1 MNESIGKI
9 KQSKSDRIFYLLN
22 DLWLL
27 LALLVVLY
35 PVIYIISS
43 SFSSASAVST
53 GKVVLWPVE
62 FSLEG
67 YKKVFEHEGIITGY
81 LNTIFYTVVGTA
93 INIVVT
99 ILAAYPLSRRKMPG
113 KKFLMMLFTFT
124 MMFNGGLIP
133 AYLLNSQLG
142 IINTRWVMLIPG
154 ALSVYNM
161 IIAKNFFENNIPNE
175 LMEASQIDGC
185 DHFRF
190 LMKIV
195 IPLSKSILAVLVL
208 YYAVA
213 HWNSYFNAFIYLSD
227 DNLFPLQIILRD
239 ILVANSVDGLV
250 IDPEAMA
257 AKQGL
262 ADLLK
267 YSLIVVSS
275 APFMLIYP
283 FVQKHFVK
291 GALVGAVKG

>member
-1 MNESIGKI
+1 MNNTKI
-9 KQSKSDRIFYLLN
+9 KQSKGDKVFYFFN

-35 PVIYIISS
+35 PIIYIISS
-43 SFSSASAVST
+43 SFSSANAVST
-53 GKVVLWPVE
+53 GKVVLWPVD
-62 FSLEG
+62 FSVEG
-67 YKKVFEHEGIITGY
+67 YIKVFEHKGIVSGY

-93 INIVVT
+93 INIFVT
-99 ILAAYPLSRRKMPG
+99 ILAAYPLSRRRMPG

-133 AYLLNSQLG
+133 AYLLNSNLG

-154 ALSVYNM
+154 ALSIYNM
-161 IIAKNFFENNIPNE
+161 IIAKSFFENNIPNE

-185 DHFRF
+185 DHITF
-190 LMKIV
+190 LVKIV
-195 IPLSKSILAVLVL
+195 LPLSKSILAVLTL

-213 HWNSYFNAFIYLSD
+213 HWNAYFNAFIYLTD
-227 DNLFPLQIILRD
+227 DTLFPLQIILRD
-239 ILVANSVDGLV
+239 ILVANSVDGMV
-250 IDPEAMA
+250 IDPEEMA

-275 APFMLIYP
+275 APFMCVYP